1 MSERTG
7 RGEASTRRWW
17 IWIAVITTA
26 GIAVR
31 VAYILLFRH
40 SVIHGTLPSGH
51 PLSTRVWG
59 DGYVYHE
66 QANLLVDGK
75 GLIAPLPYFI
85 DHVRQ
90 QAADHPPL
98 YVLYLAIFSALGLRG
113 DLTHMLVSAPL
124 GAMSALTFGLLA
136 RRVWS
141 PRAGIIAA
149 VIGAFNPAII
159 HFPGFVLSE
168 TLTIPLM
175 ALLALW
181 LYRFWD
187 DPTWKNAAG
196 SGVWCGLA
204 VLTHPDSSMMVV
216 LAIVPAVFLVKG
228 VQLRARMVN
237 LVAAG
242 ITCGAL
248 VLPWVGFNL
257 ARYEKP
263 VYLSVGADYS
273 MAQGSCDQTYYGELI
288 GFFWLNCMGQRLEGT
303 DLALKDQSLGA
314 EHLRHETL
322 DYIRDHLGRTP
333 LVVAARIGRVTGVF
347 RPIQQA
353 NLESF
358 IEGRE
363 RWLTNLAVVTWYPL
377 AIASIAG
384 AFVLRRRV
392 RPVFPL
398 VAMVVT
404 VLIGTALTLAVLRYR
419 AGAEPA
425 IAVLAAV
432 AIDAAIAWFQRVWH
446 ERDPLTV
453 DVGAAA

>member
-1 MSERTG
+1 MSTK
-7 RGEASTRRWW
+7 RWW
-17 IWIAVITTA
+17 IWIGAITAA

-31 VAYILLFRH
+31 VAYILLFRG
-40 SVIHGTLPSGH
+40 SVIHGTLPSGQ

-59 DGYVYHE
+59 DGYVYHQ

-85 DHVRQ
+85 NGVKQ

-98 YVLYLAIFSALGLRG
+98 YVLYLAIFSAVGLRG

-124 GAMSALTFGLLA
+124 GAMSALSFGLLG

-149 VIGAFNPAII
+149 FIGAFNPSII

-175 ALLALW
+175 AALGLW

-187 DPTWKNAAG
+187 DPSWKNAAG
-196 SGVWCGLA
+196 AGMWAGLA
-204 VLTHPDSSMMVV
+204 VLSHPDASMMVV
-216 LAIVPAVFLVKG
+216 FAVIPAVFVVKG
-228 VQLRARMVN
+228 VTRRARLVN

-242 ITCGAL
+242 AACGVL
-248 VLPWVGFNL
+248 VLPWIGFNL

-263 VYLSVGADYS
+263 VILSVGADYS

-288 GFFWLNCMGQRLEGT
+288 GFFWLNCMGERLQGT

-314 EHLRHETL
+314 ERIRRETFK
-322 DYIRDHLGRTP
+322 YIRAHLARTP
-333 LVVAARIGRVTGVF
+333 VVVAARLGRVTGVF

-358 IEGRE
+358 IEGRDK
-363 RWLTNLAVVTWYPL
+363 WLTNLAVVTWYPL
-377 AIASIAG
+377 AFASIAG
-384 AFVLRRRV
+384 IVILRRKG

-398 VAMVVT
+398 VAMIVT
-404 VLIGTALTLAVLRYR
+404 VLIGTAITLAVLRYR

-432 AIDAAIAWFQRVWH
+432 TVDSAISWFQRAW
-446 ERDPLTV
+446 RDDDRLPV
-453 DVGAAA
+453 AGGAAG

>member
-1 MSERTG
+1 
-7 RGEASTRRWW
+7 
-17 IWIAVITTA
+17 
-26 GIAVR
+26 
-31 VAYILLFRH
+31 
-40 SVIHGTLPSGH
+40 
-51 PLSTRVWG
+51 
-59 DGYVYHE
+59 VYHE

-85 DHVRQ
+85 DHVKQ

-98 YVLYLAIFSALGLRG
+98 YVFYLAIYSAMGLRS

-124 GAMSALTFGLLA
+124 GAMSALTFGLLG

-149 VIGAFNPAII
+149 LIGAFNPSII

-175 ALLALW
+175 AALGLW

-187 DPTWKNAAG
+187 DPSWKNAAG

-204 VLTHPDSSMMVV
+204 VLSHPDSSMMVV
-216 LAIVPAVFLVKG
+216 LAIVPAVFIVKG
-228 VQLRARMVN
+228 VQLRVRLVN

-273 MAQGSCDQTYYGELI
+273 MAQGSCDQTYYGEHL
-288 GFFWLNCMGQRLEGT
+288 GFFWLNCMAARLEGT

-314 EHLRHETL
+314 EHLRHETFK
-322 DYIRDHLGRTP
+322 YIRQHLGRTP
-333 LVVAARIGRVTGVF
+333 IVVAARIGRVTGVF

-363 RWLTNLAVVTWYPL
+363 IWLTNLAVVTWYPL
-377 AIASIAG
+377 ALLSIAG
-384 AFVLRRRV
+384 VVILRRRR

-398 VAMVVT
+398 IAMIIT
-404 VLIGTALTLAVLRYR
+404 VLIGTAITLAVLRYR

-432 AIDAAIAWFQRVWH
+432 ALDATISWFRRVWH
-446 ERDPLTV
+446 DGDALPV
-453 DVGAAA
+453 DIGAA

>member
-1 MSERTG
+1 MTREWTK
-7 RGEASTRRWW
+7 RRWW
-17 IWIAVITTA
+17 TWITIITVA
-26 GIAVR
+26 GIATR

-40 SVIHGTLPSGH
+40 SVIHGTLPSGV

-75 GLIAPLPYFI
+75 GLIAPLPYYI

-98 YVLYLAIFSALGLRG
+98 YVFYLAIFSAFGLRG

-136 RRVWS
+136 RRIWS

-149 VIGAFNPAII
+149 VIGAFNPSII

-175 ALLALW
+175 AALALW
-181 LYRFWD
+181 LYRFWNK
-187 DPTWKNAAG
+187 PTWQNAAG
-196 SGVWCGLA
+196 AGAWCGLA
-204 VLTHPDSSMMVV
+204 VLSHPDTSLMVV
-216 LAIVPAVFLVKG
+216 LAIVPAIFLVKG
-228 VQLRARMVN
+228 LQLKARAVS

-248 VLPWVGFNL
+248 VLPWVGYNL
-257 ARYEKP
+257 SRYEKP
-263 VYLSVGADYS
+263 VFLSVGADYS

-288 GFFWLNCMGQRLEGT
+288 GFFWLRCMAERLEGT
-303 DLALKDQSLGA
+303 GLALKDQSLGA
-314 EHLRHETL
+314 EHLRRETFE
-322 DYIRDHLGRTP
+322 YIGDHLARTP
-333 LVVAARIGRVTGVF
+333 IVVAARIGRVLGVF

-377 AIASIAG
+377 ALASIAG
-384 AFVLRRRV
+384 VVLLRRRGT
-392 RPVFPL
+392 PVFPL
-398 VAMVVT
+398 IAMIIT
-404 VLIGTALTLAVLRYR
+404 VLVGTALTLAVLRYR

-425 IAVLAAV
+425 IAVLAA
-432 AIDAAIAWFQRVWH
+432 I
-446 ERDPLTV
+446 TV
-453 DVGAAA
+453 DASIGWVQRAWGDTA

>member
-1 MSERTG
+1 MNTVADER
-7 RGEASTRRWW
+7 AATRRWW
-17 IWIAVITTA
+17 TWIIVITLA
-26 GIAVR
+26 GLAVR

-40 SVIHGTLPSGH
+40 SVIHGTLPSGQ

-75 GLIAPLPYFI
+75 GLIAPLPYYI

-98 YVLYLAIFSALGLRG
+98 YVLYLAIYSALGLRG

-124 GAMSALTFGLLA
+124 GAMSALTFGLLG
-136 RRVWS
+136 RRIWS
-141 PRAGIIAA
+141 PRAGIVAA
-149 VIGAFNPAII
+149 VIGAFNPSII

-175 ALLALW
+175 AALGLW

-187 DPTWKNAAG
+187 APTWRNAAG
-196 SGVWCGLA
+196 TGVWCGLA
-204 VLTHPDSSMMVV
+204 VLSHPDSALMVV
-216 LAIVPAVFLVKG
+216 FAIVPAVFLVKAL
-228 VQLRARMVN
+228 QLRARLVA

-273 MAQGSCDQTYYGELI
+273 MAQGSCDETYYGELI
-288 GFFWLNCMGQRLEGT
+288 GFFWLRCMGERLEGT

-314 EHLRHETL
+314 EHLRHETFA
-322 DYIRDHLGRTP
+322 YIRDHLRRTP
-333 LVVAARIGRVTGVF
+333 IVVAARIGRVLGVF

-363 RWLTNLAVVTWYPL
+363 RWLTNLAVVSWYPL
-377 AIASIAG
+377 ALASIAG
-384 AFVLRRRV
+384 AFLVRRRG
-392 RPVFPL
+392 RPIFPL
-398 VAMVVT
+398 VAMVVS

-425 IAVLAAV
+425 IAALAAV
-432 AIDAAIAWFQRVWH
+432 TIDAGITWVQRAWRD
-446 ERDPLTV
+446 RDPVTV
-453 DVGAAA
+453 EVGTAA

>member
-1 MSERTG
+1 MTKKQ
-7 RGEASTRRWW
+7 WW
-17 IWIAVITTA
+17 TWIAVITIA

-40 SVIHGTLPSGH
+40 SVFHGTLPSGH
-51 PLSTRVWG
+51 PLETRVWG

-75 GLIAPLPYFI
+75 GLIAPLPYYI
-85 DHVRQ
+85 DHVTQ

-98 YVLYLAIFSALGLRG
+98 YVLYLAVFSALGLRG

-149 VIGAFNPAII
+149 VIGAFNPSII

-175 ALLALW
+175 AALALF

-187 DPTWKNAAG
+187 KPTWQDLAAAG
-196 SGVWCGLA
+196 AFCGLA
-204 VLTHPDSSMMVV
+204 VLSHPDSSMMVV
-216 LAIVPAVFLVKG
+216 LAIVPIVFLVKG
-228 VQLRARMVN
+228 LQLKQRAVA

-242 ITCGAL
+242 IACGGL

-273 MAQGSCDQTYYGELI
+273 MAQGSCDETYYGELI
-288 GFFWLNCMGQRLEGT
+288 GFFWLRCMAERLEGT

-314 EHLRHETL
+314 EHLRHETF
-322 DYIRDHLGRTP
+322 DYIRSHLGRTP

-377 AIASIAG
+377 ALSAIAG
-384 AFVLRRRV
+384 AVFLRRRR
-392 RPVFPL
+392 RPIFPL

-404 VLIGTALTLAVLRYR
+404 VLFGTALTLAVLRYR
-419 AGAEPA
+419 SGAEPA

-432 AIDAAIAWFQRVWH
+432 AIDAAIAWFQRAW
-446 ERDPLTV
+446 RDDDPV
-453 DVGAAA
+453 AESVGAAA